1 MMKLKVYKT
10 TLIISVIVI
19 LVAFIMKL
27 CGCSDFDIPII
38 DNAINNNLLIK
49 YICYGLLYILN
60 GILIIIT
67 ILKKELKIREIM
79 LFILI
84 YLTMYIIFII
94 FDLENFKFIIEILVL
109 IILSYVLSKNKLIIF
124 EVVIITSLNIIY
136 QIISMITKNL
146 GIGIVNETF
155 TTNLIFQID
164 YYMLMLIS
172 LLYFKKKG
180 VYIYEL
186 VYKTICNFIRRPLSI
201 LVLHSKRNCK
211 EKCIQQNQTSN
222 QEVEF
227 EIGYAIFNIVLAIFQ
242 ILTVGFV
249 CWLIK
254 NTIIN
259 FIVIYLSFIFL
270 RKVLGHSYHAD
281 TVIKCT
287 TLSIF
292 IFACATELSLDIN
305 FSLLSSVL
313 SGLLTAI
320 FLHILYYYNNFIKGK
335 NDITK
340 LDLNELKIRLG
351 YLEQIEIE
359 MLYDYWHRGNI
370 SVDEI
375 AEKYGYNRMKIY
387 RTLKKIKYD

>member
-38 DNAINNNLLIK
+38 DNAINNNLILMIT
-49 YICYGLLYILN
+49 CYGMLYTLNCIIVIILIVKRN
-60 GILIIIT
+60 LSLKEVIILIIFFMI
-67 ILKKELKIREIM
+67 
-79 LFILI
+79 I
-84 YLTMYIIFII
+84 YLINGFLNLGYI
-94 FDLENFKFIIEILVL
+94 KFIVEIIAFTIPSYIMTKNKKIPIEVL
-109 IILSYVLSKNKLIIF
+109 IMSI
-124 EVVIITSLNIIY
+124 LNICY
-136 QIISMITKNL
+136 QLISMLTKNL
-146 GIGIVNETF
+146 TVSIYKETF

-164 YYMLMLIS
+164 YYMLLIIS
-172 LLYFKKKG
+172 VLYFLKKG
-180 VYIYEL
+180 EHVYEIFLE
-186 VYKTICNFIRRPLSI
+186 FIKRWRMGPFNI
-201 LVLHSKRNCK
+201 LHSKRNRK

-222 QEVEF
+222 QEIDF

>member
-1 MMKLKVYKT
+1 MKLKVYKT

-49 YICYGLLYILN
+49 YICYGLLYTLHSIIVI
-60 GILIIIT
+60 ILIIKRK
-67 ILKKELKIREIM
+67 LSFKEIVLLIIIFMIIYLINGFLNLGFIK
-79 LFILI
+79 FILEI
-84 YLTMYIIFII
+84 IALIIPSYIMTKNKKIP
-94 FDLENFKFIIEILVL
+94 IEVL
-109 IILSYVLSKNKLIIF
+109 IMSI
-124 EVVIITSLNIIY
+124 LNICY
-136 QIISMITKNL
+136 QLISMLTKNL
-146 GIGIVNETF
+146 TVGIYKETF

-164 YYMLMLIS
+164 YYMLLIIS
-172 LLYFKKKG
+172 VLYFLKKG
-180 VYIYEL
+180 EHVYEIFLEFI
-186 VYKTICNFIRRPLSI
+186 KRWRMGTISI
-201 LVLHSKRNCK
+201 LHSKRNCK

-259 FIVIYLSFIFL
+259 FIVIYLSFVFL
-270 RKVLGHSYHAD
+270 RKVLGHYYHAD

-340 LDLNELKIRLG
+340 LDLSELKIRLG

-359 MLYDYWHRGNI
+359 MLYDYWHRGNTT
-370 SVDEI
+370 VDEV
-375 AEKYGYNRMKIY
+375 AEKYGYNKMKIY
-387 RTLKKIKYD
+387 RTLNKIKYD

>member
-1 MMKLKVYKT
+1 MKLKVYKT

-27 CGCSDFDIPII
+27 CGCSNFDIPII
-38 DNAINNNLLIK
+38 DNAINNNLIIK
-49 YICYGLLYILN
+49 YICYGLLYTLHSIIVI
-60 GILIIIT
+60 ILIIKRK
-67 ILKKELKIREIM
+67 LSFKEIVLLIIIFMIIYLINGFLNLGFIK
-79 LFILI
+79 FILEI
-84 YLTMYIIFII
+84 IALIIPSYIMTKNKKIP
-94 FDLENFKFIIEILVL
+94 IEVL
-109 IILSYVLSKNKLIIF
+109 IMSI
-124 EVVIITSLNIIY
+124 LNICY
-136 QIISMITKNL
+136 QLISMLTKNL
-146 GIGIVNETF
+146 TVGIYKETF

-164 YYMLMLIS
+164 YYMLLIIS
-172 LLYFKKKG
+172 VLYFLKKG
-180 VYIYEL
+180 EHVYEIFLEFI
-186 VYKTICNFIRRPLSI
+186 KRWRMGTISI
-201 LVLHSKRNCK
+201 LHSKRNCK

-222 QEVEF
+222 QEVDF

-259 FIVIYLSFIFL
+259 FIVIYLSFVFL
-270 RKVLGHSYHAD
+270 RKILGHSYHAD

-359 MLYDYWHRGNI
+359 MLYDYWNRGNT

>member
-1 MMKLKVYKT
+1 MKLKVYKT

-49 YICYGLLYILN
+49 YICYGLLYTLNCIIVIILIVKKN
-60 GILIIIT
+60 LSLKEVIILIIFFMI
-67 ILKKELKIREIM
+67 
-79 LFILI
+79 I
-84 YLTMYIIFII
+84 YLINGFLNLGYI
-94 FDLENFKFIIEILVL
+94 KFIIEMIAFT
-109 IILSYVLSKNKLIIF
+109 IPSYIMTKNKKIPI
-124 EVVIITSLNIIY
+124 EVFMIYFLNFIY
-136 QIISMITKNL
+136 QLISMLTKNL
-146 GIGIVNETF
+146 TVGIYKETF

-164 YYMLMLIS
+164 YYMLLIIS
-172 LLYFKKKG
+172 VLYFLKKG
-180 VYIYEL
+180 EHVYEIFLE
-186 VYKTICNFIRRPLSI
+186 FIKWWRMGSFNLI
-201 LVLHSKRNCK
+201 HSKRNCK

-259 FIVIYLSFIFL
+259 FIVIYLSFVFL

-292 IFACATELSLDIN
+292 IFDCATELSLDIN

-335 NDITK
+335 MI
-340 LDLNELKIRLG
+340 LLN
-351 YLEQIEIE
+351 
-359 MLYDYWHRGNI
+359 
-370 SVDEI
+370 
-375 AEKYGYNRMKIY
+375 
-387 RTLKKIKYD
+387 

>member
-1 MMKLKVYKT
+1 MKLKVYKT

-49 YICYGLLYILN
+49 YICYGLLYTLHSIIVI
-60 GILIIIT
+60 ILIIKRKLSFKEI
-67 ILKKELKIREIM
+67 ILLIIIFM
-79 LFILI
+79 II
-84 YLTMYIIFII
+84 YLINGFLNLGYI
-94 FDLENFKFIIEILVL
+94 KFIIEMIAFT
-109 IILSYVLSKNKLIIF
+109 IPSYIMTKNKKIPI
-124 EVVIITSLNIIY
+124 EVFMIYFLNFIY
-136 QIISMITKNL
+136 QLISMLTKNL
-146 GIGIVNETF
+146 TIGIYKETF

-164 YYMLMLIS
+164 YYMLLIIS
-172 LLYFKKKG
+172 VLYFLKKG
-180 VYIYEL
+180 EHVYEIFLE
-186 VYKTICNFIRRPLSI
+186 FIKRWRMGSFNLI
-201 LVLHSKRNCK
+201 HSKRNCK

-222 QEVEF
+222 QEVDF
-227 EIGYAIFNIVLAIFQ
+227 EISYAIFNIVLAIFQ

-259 FIVIYLSFIFL
+259 FIVIYLSFVFL

-359 MLYDYWHRGNI
+359 MLYDYWHRG
-370 SVDEI
+370 STTVDEV
-375 AEKYGYNRMKIY
+375 AEKYGYNKMKVY

>member
-38 DNAINNNLLIK
+38 DNAINNNLILMITCYDMLYTLNCIIVIILIVK
-49 YICYGLLYILN
+49 KNLSLKEVI
-60 GILIIIT
+60 ILIIFFMI
-67 ILKKELKIREIM
+67 
-79 LFILI
+79 I
-84 YLTMYIIFII
+84 YLINGFLNLGYI
-94 FDLENFKFIIEILVL
+94 KFIVEIIAFTIPSYIMTKNKKIPIEVL
-109 IILSYVLSKNKLIIF
+109 IMSI
-124 EVVIITSLNIIY
+124 LNICY
-136 QIISMITKNL
+136 QLISMLTKNL
-146 GIGIVNETF
+146 TVGIYKETF

-164 YYMLMLIS
+164 YYMLLIIS
-172 LLYFKKKG
+172 VLYFLKKG
-180 VYIYEL
+180 EHVYEIFLE
-186 VYKTICNFIRRPLSI
+186 FIKRWRMGSFNI
-201 LVLHSKRNCK
+201 LHSKRNRK

-222 QEVEF
+222 QEVDF

-320 FLHILYYYNNFIKGK
+320 FLHILFYYNNFIKGK

-340 LDLNELKIRLG
+340 LDLNGLKIRLG